1 MTQGDPL
8 PLIFCSHHTK
18 VLFLPERAIE
28 NITKCDLQTV
38 GERLAHK
45 NGPAAVLHNLG
56 FTRLFMDKFNRDR
69 AKFYE

>member
-1 MTQGDPL
+1 MLMTKL
-8 PLIFCSHHTK
+8 FLSHHTK

-45 NGPAAVLHNLG
+45 NGPVAVLYNLSY
-56 FTRLFMDKFNRDR
+56 TRLFLDRFNRDQ